1 MLYIS
6 THTPLAGRDT
16 SLRTGDFAMFAF
28 QLTRPLRGATLR
40 QIIREIFSVISTHTP
55 LAGRDLKKKSIA
67 LLQCDFNSHAPCGA
81 RRDWCDYKLYCENF
95 NSHAPCGARPRKSFK
110 QNSLTAYFNSH
121 APCGARPNRAFAF
134 LMSARFQLTRPLRGA
149 TTSFRISETGVLDF
163 NSHAPCGARP
173 HSTRR

>member
-16 SLRTGDFAMFAF
+16 SLRNGDFAMFAF

-95 NSHAPCGARPRKSFK
+95 NSHAPCGARP
-110 QNSLTAYFNSH
+110 
-121 APCGARPNRAFAF
+121 NRAFAF
-134 LMSARFQLTRPLRGA
+134 LMSARVQLTRPLRGA
-149 TTSFRISETGVLDF
+149 TTSFRISETGVIDF
-163 NSHAPCGARP
+163 NSHA
-173 HSTRR
+173 T